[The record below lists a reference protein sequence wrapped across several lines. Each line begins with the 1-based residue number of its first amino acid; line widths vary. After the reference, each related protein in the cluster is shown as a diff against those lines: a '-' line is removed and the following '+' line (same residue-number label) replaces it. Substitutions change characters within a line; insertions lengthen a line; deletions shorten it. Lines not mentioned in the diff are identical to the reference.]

1 MSEEKRI
8 AETETKKVE
17 DAILTGNVFVDS
29 REFRLAKNMAM
40 MLQDVSM
47 LPKRYQGRWG
57 DIMVALNMASRMNAD
72 PVMVMQNLYVVN
84 GMPAWSGQFV
94 IAAINTSG
102 RFAEPLLFEISGEG
116 DDLKCYAYTKTHSGK
131 EVRGTTITMEMARK
145 EGWLSKKDKFGNE
158 VSKWQSMPEQMIQ
171 YRAASFFG
179 RLYCPDLLMGIY
191 TEDEAMEIENV
202 EYSVVPDK
210 PTPAVVDKE
219 IEQKANKKSLS
230 FNDVK
235 PLDIEPVQAEK
246 EAVETEIKAEPSLN
260 TADEFPEPPMAEFFD
275 QDELTE
281 EEKAAIL
288 EMEAREENF

>member
-8 AETETKKVE
+8 AEAETKKVE
-17 DAILTGNVFVDS
+17 DAILTGNVFVNS

-94 IAAINTSG
+94 IAMINTSG
-102 RFAEPLLFEISGEG
+102 RFATPLRFKLSGKG
-116 DDLKCYAYTKTHSGK
+116 DAMSCYAYIKTHDD
-131 EVRGTTITMEMARK
+131 EEIRGTTISMDMAKK
-145 EGWLSKKDKFGNE
+145 EGWYGKSG
-158 VSKWQSMPEQMIQ
+158 SKWQSMPEQMIQ

-202 EYSVVPDK
+202 EFSVVPDE
-210 PTPAVVDKE
+210 PTPAAVDKE

-235 PLDIEPVQAEK
+235 PLDIEPVQAKK
-246 EAVETEIKAEPSLN
+246 EAVETEIKAEPSAD
-260 TADEFPEPPMAEFFD
+260 TAEEFPEPPMPEFFD

-288 EMEAREENF
+288 EMEAREENS

>member
-94 IAAINTSG
+94 IAMINTSG
-102 RFAEPLLFEISGEG
+102 RFATPLRFKLSGKG
-116 DDLKCYAYTKTHSGK
+116 DAMSCYAYIKTHDD
-131 EVRGTTITMEMARK
+131 EEIRGTTISMDMAKK
-145 EGWLSKKDKFGNE
+145 EGWYGKSG
-158 VSKWQSMPEQMIQ
+158 SKWQSMPEQMIQ

-202 EYSVVPDK
+202 EYSVVPDE
-210 PTPAVVDKE
+210 PTPAAVDKE

-230 FNDVK
+230 FNDVE
-235 PLDIEPVQAEK
+235 PLDMEPVQAEK
-246 EAVETEIKAEPSLN
+246 EAVETEIKVEPSAD
-260 TADEFPEPPMAEFFD
+260 TAEEFPEPPMPEFFD

-288 EMEAREENF
+288 EMETREENF

>member
-94 IAAINTSG
+94 IAMINTSG
-102 RFAEPLLFEISGEG
+102 RFATPLRFKLSGKG
-116 DDLKCYAYTKTHSGK
+116 DAMSCYAYIKTHDD
-131 EVRGTTITMEMARK
+131 EEIRGTTISMDMAKK
-145 EGWLSKKDKFGNE
+145 EGWYGKPG
-158 VSKWQSMPEQMIQ
+158 SKWQSMPEQMIQ

-202 EYSVVPDK
+202 EYSVVPDE
-210 PTPAVVDKE
+210 PTPAAVDKE

-230 FNDVK
+230 FNEVK

-246 EAVETEIKAEPSLN
+246 EAVETEIKAELSLN

-288 EMEAREENF
+288 EMEARKENF